1 MKVIYKATECNF
13 FYNFPHFSI
22 TFLVALLPR
31 YQCFHC
37 TGYMCHTESIIIPS
51 PTDGCSK
58 AEKRGLAALLQIS
71 NKSYEEE
78 ESNNIVHKESKKTVK
93 ILIYDEA

>member
-1 MKVIYKATECNF
+1 M
-13 FYNFPHFSI
+13 
-22 TFLVALLPR
+22 L
-31 YQCFHC
+31 
-37 TGYMCHTESIIIPS
+37 YMCHTESIIIPS

-78 ESNNIVHKESKKTVK
+78 ESNNIVHKESKKKYALWTIKV
-93 ILIYDEA
+93 LIYDEA